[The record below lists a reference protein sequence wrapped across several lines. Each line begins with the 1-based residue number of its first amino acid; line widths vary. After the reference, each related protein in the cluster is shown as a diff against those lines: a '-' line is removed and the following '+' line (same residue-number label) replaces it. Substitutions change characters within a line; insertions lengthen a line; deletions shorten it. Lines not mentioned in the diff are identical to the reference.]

1 MNGVLFAI
9 ERVRKHFGQR
19 TVLDIDALA
28 LATGC
33 SYALTGDN
41 GAGKTTLLRVM
52 AGLEPAQF
60 ARGRYLGREVDL
72 CDYPDWLRRDVIYV
86 HQHPYLFRTS
96 VKENIAYG
104 LKVRGTPR
112 RERERLVQ
120 DAVAWAGVEHL
131 LDSPV
136 QKLSAGE
143 KQRVALARAR
153 VLKPRLFLL
162 DEPTANLDAE
172 ARIQTLALV
181 SDLCDADGTAVIA
194 CHDREILQLPGI
206 RRLHLRDGHI
216 EQIDGQDAAGDAAS
230 VPGRRRRSSGGA
242 GRPFIDALQWRPVA
256 ND

>member
-1 MNGVLFAI
+1 MSEPLFVI
-9 ERVRKHFGQR
+9 ERIRKQFGAR
-19 TVLDIDALA
+19 TVLDVGGLE
-28 LATGC
+28 LHSGQ

-52 AGLEPAQF
+52 AGLETAQT
-60 ARGRYLGREVDL
+60 ARGRYRGMALDL
-72 CDYPDWLRRDVIYV
+72 RAYPEWLRRDVIYV

-96 VKENIAYG
+96 VKDNIGYG

-112 RERERLVQ
+112 RERERQVHE
-120 DAVAWAGVEHL
+120 AVRWARVEHL

-153 VLKPRLFLL
+153 VLRPRLFLL

-172 ARIQTLALV
+172 SRQQTVELIR
-181 SDLCDADGTAVIA
+181 DLCDADGVALIA
-194 CHDREILQLPGI
+194 CHDQEIMQLPGI
-206 RRLHLRDGHI
+206 CRLHLQGGQI
-216 EQIDGQDAAGDAAS
+216 EPRWSPVAS
-230 VPGRRRRSSGGA
+230 GPRSDRLSSVAKRERPSIENVPW
-242 GRPFIDALQWRPVA
+242 QPVA